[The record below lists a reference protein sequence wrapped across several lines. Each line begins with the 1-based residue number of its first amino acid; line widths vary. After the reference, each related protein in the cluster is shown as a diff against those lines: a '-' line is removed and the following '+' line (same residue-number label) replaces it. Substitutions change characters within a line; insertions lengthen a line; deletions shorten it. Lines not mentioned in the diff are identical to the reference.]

1 MDKSLKYLV
10 GISAIII
17 AGCAAYFSITGLGI
31 LFAGASISVM
41 VMAGSLE
48 YAKLVTATYLKQ
60 KWDDI
65 KGFNKW
71 YLTVSVVVL
80 MAITSA
86 GIFGYLSN
94 AFQQQNIKLEQV
106 QREID
111 VWNNKIKFTNDQILT
126 LQGQQKDLSTTQ
138 NTLLTKGNVNSRLIR
153 SADNRD
159 KQSTKLSSKINILQ
173 DSIVAYNGHIN
184 DIKNNN
190 IELER
195 EVGGFRFV
203 AEAFGVELNSVVKFF
218 IFLIVLVFDPLAIA
232 LVIAFNQLVIGEKL
246 PKKKEDKDD
255 NVKEVIEEESR
266 LKLSENDL
274 KKLEEVLFNP
284 PPPNDNLKEAA
295 SEYNDKTI
303 EKTLEQ
309 LENYFKNTP
318 QEEIQKH
325 VDEINNMDVDTQT
338 PNLDV
343 MLEDGLEE
351 EFDEDWGDLTNEELI
366 GDDEIFSNT
375 EPNSENISQEEDYT
389 GQFDDWKNETPE
401 QIDIPVDEIIEVIND
416 EPVLITEEEPLSD
429 DTIKILDEAIEE
441 FNEQSIQEEADEEI
455 ENNERMDVIGQN
467 GNEGLHYE
475 NEENTS
481 SEQDD
486 EKKKLNEF
494 QIQASVELTEE
505 SDSLIIEDIPPQQTQ
520 TLELVDSKE
529 DENLYWET
537 DDTNPNQI
545 IYDLENN
552 QTIIPTSEEDIIAL
566 QPSQPEKV
574 ITRNVSSRRRNNR

>member
-10 GISAIII
+10 GISAVII

-60 KWDDI
+60 KWDVI

-71 YLTVSVVVL
+71 YLTISVVVL

-159 KQSTKLSSKINILQ
+159 KQSTKLSNKINVLQ
-173 DSIVAYNGHIN
+173 DSIVTYNGYIN

-203 AEAFGVELNSVVKFF
+203 ADAFGVELNSVVKFF

-232 LVIAFNQLVIGEKL
+232 LVIAFNQLVIGEKS
-246 PKKKEDKDD
+246 PIKKEDEDD
-255 NVKEVIEEESR
+255 NIKEVIEEESR

-295 SEYNDKTI
+295 KTYN
-303 EKTLEQ
+303 EQ
-309 LENYFKNTP
+309 FENK
-318 QEEIQKH
+318 
-325 VDEINNMDVDTQT
+325 DEIDLKEIAEKLQDRELFPESNQRVKEIVENSNWDVT
-338 PNLDV
+338 L
-343 MLEDGLEE
+343 MDGLEDE
-351 EFDEDWGDLTNEELI
+351 EPFFTEE
-366 GDDEIFSNT
+366 EIEKIFQEEPTEEEVLENFST
-375 EPNSENISQEEDYT
+375 VEPNDENIFQEEDNWT
-389 GQFDDWKNETPE
+389 PELEEQFWEEQVPEPFATQEELKIDVTPTNEPQIETP
-401 QIDIPVDEIIEVIND
+401 N
-416 EPVLITEEEPLSD
+416 EESIKSFEED
-429 DTIKILDEAIEE
+429 D
-441 FNEQSIQEEADEEI
+441 
-455 ENNERMDVIGQN
+455 ERMNIIGQN
-467 GNEGLHYE
+467 GNEGLHYD

-486 EKKKLNEF
+486 EKKN
-494 QIQASVELTEE
+494 
-505 SDSLIIEDIPPQQTQ
+505 
-520 TLELVDSKE
+520 
-529 DENLYWET
+529 
-537 DDTNPNQI
+537 
-545 IYDLENN
+545 
-552 QTIIPTSEEDIIAL
+552 
-566 QPSQPEKV
+566 
-574 ITRNVSSRRRNNR
+574 

>member
-17 AGCAAYFSITGLGI
+17 AGCAAYFSITGLGV

-60 KWDDI
+60 KWDNI

-71 YLTVSVVVL
+71 YLTISVVVL

-159 KQSTKLSSKINILQ
+159 KQSTKLSNKINVLQ
-173 DSIVAYNGHIN
+173 DSIVSYNGHIN

-232 LVIAFNQLVIGEKL
+232 LVIAFNQLVLSEKL
-246 PKKKEDKDD
+246 PENKKEETDD

-274 KKLEEVLFNP
+274 KKLEEVLLNP
-284 PPPNDNLKEAA
+284 PPPNENLKKAA

-338 PNLDV
+338 SDWDV
-343 MLEDGLEE
+343 TLEDGLEE

-366 GDDEIFSNT
+366 GEDEIFSNIK
-375 EPNSENISQEEDYT
+375 PNSENISQEEDYV
-389 GQFDDWKNETPE
+389 GQFNDWKNETPE
-401 QIDIPVDEIIEVIND
+401 QFDIPLGEESNNDLESTSEEVQLTDETIKTLDEVIN
-416 EPVLITEEEPLSD
+416 
-429 DTIKILDEAIEE
+429 E
-441 FNEQSIQEEADEEI
+441 FNEQSIQEETELEVED
-455 ENNERMDVIGQN
+455 NERMDIIGQN

-475 NEENTS
+475 NEESTS

-486 EKKKLNEF
+486 EKKN
-494 QIQASVELTEE
+494 
-505 SDSLIIEDIPPQQTQ
+505 
-520 TLELVDSKE
+520 
-529 DENLYWET
+529 
-537 DDTNPNQI
+537 
-545 IYDLENN
+545 
-552 QTIIPTSEEDIIAL
+552 
-566 QPSQPEKV
+566 
-574 ITRNVSSRRRNNR
+574 

>member
-60 KWDDI
+60 KWDVI

-71 YLTVSVVVL
+71 YLTISVVVL

-159 KQSTKLSSKINILQ
+159 KQSTKLSNKINVLQ
-173 DSIVAYNGHIN
+173 DSIVIYNGYIN

-203 AEAFGVELNSVVKFF
+203 ADAFGVELNSVVKFF

-232 LVIAFNQLVIGEKL
+232 LVIAFNQLVIGEKS
-246 PKKKEDKDD
+246 PIKKEDEDD
-255 NVKEVIEEESR
+255 NIKEVIEEESR

-295 SEYNDKTI
+295 KTYN
-303 EKTLEQ
+303 EQ
-309 LENYFKNTP
+309 FENK
-318 QEEIQKH
+318 
-325 VDEINNMDVDTQT
+325 DEIDLKEIAEKLQDRELFPESNQRAKEIVENSNWDVT
-338 PNLDV
+338 L
-343 MLEDGLEE
+343 MDGLEDE
-351 EFDEDWGDLTNEELI
+351 EPFFTEEEIEKIFQEEPTEEEELQN
-366 GDDEIFSNT
+366 FSNV
-375 EPNSENISQEEDYT
+375 EPNDENIFQEEDNWT
-389 GQFDDWKNETPE
+389 PELEEQFWEEQVPEPFATQEELKIDVTPTNEPQIETP
-401 QIDIPVDEIIEVIND
+401 N
-416 EPVLITEEEPLSD
+416 EESIKSFEED
-429 DTIKILDEAIEE
+429 D
-441 FNEQSIQEEADEEI
+441 
-455 ENNERMDVIGQN
+455 ERMNIIGQN
-467 GNEGLHYE
+467 GNEGLHYD

-486 EKKKLNEF
+486 EKKN
-494 QIQASVELTEE
+494 
-505 SDSLIIEDIPPQQTQ
+505 
-520 TLELVDSKE
+520 
-529 DENLYWET
+529 
-537 DDTNPNQI
+537 
-545 IYDLENN
+545 
-552 QTIIPTSEEDIIAL
+552 
-566 QPSQPEKV
+566 
-574 ITRNVSSRRRNNR
+574 